1 MEIRK
6 IDDNKFQCLLYE
18 EDLEE
23 NNITLDDFFKNDTR
37 KIHSLLDV
45 IMEEA
50 EKSIGIVLD
59 GGVMSLQ
66 LAPQPDHSI
75 LLTISSGQED
85 FTNMLKQAGERA
97 AKAITS
103 SGHFKENRSNVIKNA
118 GEMSKPAEFSPFD
131 RISELF
137 GDNTTKDNGENV
149 KDNKSKIGETSSE
162 SDYTSVKVP
171 SKNKA
176 DSIVK
181 AGYAIFKMDSYDDFE
196 EFCALVSKTWGI
208 GNSLY
213 KNTDKECL
221 YLVIE
226 KGKCA
231 EGKYRAVLNLL
242 MEYGEFDSAKEER
255 LSWIKEHCRCII
267 PANAIN
273 KVKKYQG

>member
-23 NNITLDDFFKNDTR
+23 NNITLDDFFKNDTE

-59 GGVMSLQ
+59 VGVMSLQ

-103 SGHFKENRSNVIKNA
+103 AGNFKGKRSNVIKNA
-118 GEMSKPAEFSPFD
+118 GEKLKPAEFSPFD

-137 GDNTTKDNGENV
+137 GNNDGKDNEGNV
-149 KDNKSKIGETSSE
+149 KDNKSKSAETSSD
-162 SDYTSVKVP
+162 SGYTSVNVP
-171 SKNKA
+171 SKNKH
-176 DSIVK
+176 DTIVK
-181 AGYAIFKMDSYDDFE
+181 AGYAIFKMDSFDDFE
-196 EFCALVSKTWGI
+196 EFCTLVNKTWGI

-213 KNTDKECL
+213 KNTDEECY

-255 LSWIKEHCRCII
+255 FSWIKEHCRCII
-267 PANAIN
+267 PVNAIN
-273 KVKKYQG
+273 RIKKYQG